1 MKRIVPLTFLL
12 IVPFTRADTIT
23 LKNGREI
30 IGDIVDNGPGGV
42 LIDYHVTPT
51 IKDQKLIP
59 KDDIIKIIRVADDER
74 AFKALGSLSIPP
86 TALDT
91 SFYDTL
97 IDKKLP
103 EFIAKYPYSRHL
115 EELRRQLGALDAERS
130 RIRRGERKIDGQ
142 WLTPSQLNSDPY
154 QSGAMLQFARMKEDS
169 QARDPVA
176 ALKSYELLEKNFPGA
191 AVMPPAIPLA
201 LQMLDQLQDQLI
213 QALANYPIIN
223 NRRQQVLLSAPP
235 DEATAMRDTVDQE
248 VLMSKQASAAALADG
263 SKFYP
268 IFQNN
273 KEALEVLQML
283 AKSERTRLQELEKTP
298 MSAGISSEKDCGRVL
313 DQGNLKAAQDSYDAS
328 ARLWPANHNLAAL
341 KSKLDSATTSVTATK
356 EGTRLLADGKL
367 KEAQDQF
374 SAAFKSWSANP
385 DLPDLKRRLA
395 SADSSFKA
403 TQECAHL
410 LDAGNLKEAQEQM
423 DAALRMWPANPGIPA
438 LKTRLDL
445 AAKKPQK

>member
-1 MKRIVPLTFLL
+1 
-12 IVPFTRADTIT
+12 
-23 LKNGREI
+23 
-30 IGDIVDNGPGGV
+30 
-42 LIDYHVTPT
+42 
-51 IKDQKLIP
+51 
-59 KDDIIKIIRVADDER
+59 
-74 AFKALGSLSIPP
+74 
-86 TALDT
+86 
-91 SFYDTL
+91 
-97 IDKKLP
+97 
-103 EFIAKYPYSRHL
+103 
-115 EELRRQLGALDAERS
+115 
-130 RIRRGERKIDGQ
+130 
-142 WLTPSQLNSDPY
+142 
-154 QSGAMLQFARMKEDS
+154 
-169 QARDPVA
+169 
-176 ALKSYELLEKNFPGA
+176 
-191 AVMPPAIPLA
+191 
-201 LQMLDQLQDQLI
+201 
-213 QALANYPIIN
+213 
-223 NRRQQVLLSAPP
+223 
-235 DEATAMRDTVDQE
+235 
-248 VLMSKQASAAALADG
+248 MSKQASAAALADG